1 MDRTPGGSLPNLTL
15 NLGLRYEF
23 YFPESV
29 NGKGNGA
36 LMNLKDGYL
45 RVAEYG
51 NIGSNMNWSLP
62 SNAWNPR
69 IGIAYQF
76 DPKTVIRAGYG
87 RSFDIGVFGSIFGH
101 NVTQNI
107 PVLANQSISSPT
119 TTTYCL

>member
-1 MDRTPGGSLPNLTL
+1 
-15 NLGLRYEF
+15 
-23 YFPESV
+23 
-29 NGKGNGA
+29 
-36 LMNLKDGYL
+36 MNLNDGFL
-45 RVAEYG
+45 RVAGFG

-69 IGIAYQF
+69 IGIAYQM

-107 PVLANQSISSPT
+107 PVLANQSLNSPT
-119 TTTYCL
+119 TTTAAFNLANGPGRIRLPLGSQQRPPAISWLCRQRQGPAGWV